1 MKMRIYYDDTDAGG
15 IVYHANYLKYC
26 ERARSELFFEK
37 GKMPTVDGA
46 HFVVKHIEADFL
58 KSAKLGDMIEV
69 KHKILHLGN
78 ASIKL
83 KQSVWRD
90 GLKLFDMTS
99 VLVYAKNGKPMK
111 IDETMKDFLKDLF

>member
-1 MKMRIYYDDTDAGG
+1 
-15 IVYHANYLKYC
+15 
-26 ERARSELFFEK
+26 
-37 GKMPTVDGA
+37 MPTVDGA